1 MKATKLMKTSPS
13 VISFAA
19 IGGKKENEG
28 PLGDYFDKIND
39 DPYLSTDSFEKGES
53 QLQKQAVLHALDKAA
68 LSPEDIDVLFGG
80 DLLNQCV
87 GTTYGVR
94 AFEMPFLGIYG
105 ACSTMAEGLLLAS
118 LFVDNDL
125 AKKAMAVTSS
135 HFCTAERQYRFPL
148 NYGGQRTPTSQWTA
162 TASGSLVVAPSDKP
176 PYIRGCTIGKIVDLG
191 VSDANNMGAAM
202 APAAFSTISTFF
214 TDTGMT
220 PSDFDYI
227 VTGDLGKVGSRIL
240 CELFERENINIRDN
254 HKDCGM
260 MLYDFDE
267 QDIHA
272 GGSGCGCAGSVL
284 CGYFLPKLRAGEI
297 KNILFA
303 ATGALM
309 SPTVNQQGESI
320 PSISHLVW
328 LSGEIDDETLIEGAI
343 KGYVS
348 ALGDP
353 YTTYYTKEEMDE
365 LMEETTGNYVG
376 IGIYMTLDLE
386 NNAIYVVKPMEG
398 SPAEEAGIK
407 AGDLITKVDGIEYSG
422 EELDQASNAIK
433 GKEGTKMK

>member
-1 MKATKLMKTSPS
+1 MAQKATKTMNNPPS
-13 VISFAA
+13 VISSAA
-19 IGGKKENEG
+19 IGGRKENEG

-39 DPYLSTDSFEKGES
+39 DPYFTTDTFEKGES
-53 QLQKQAVLHALDKAA
+53 QLQKQAIIHALSKAQ
-68 LSPEDIDVLFGG
+68 LEPKDIGVLFGG

-87 GTTYGVR
+87 GTTYGIR

-118 LFVDNDL
+118 LFVDRRICD
-125 AKKAMAVTSS
+125 KAMAVTSS

-162 TASGSLVVAPSDKP
+162 TASGALVVSYTDQAP
-176 PYIRGCTIGKIVDLG
+176 YVRACTIGKIVDMG

-202 APAAFSTISTFF
+202 APAAFSTISAFF
-214 TDTGMT
+214 TDTGMK
-220 PSDFDYI
+220 PEDFDLI

-240 CELFERENINIRDN
+240 CELFEREGISIRDN

-260 MLYDFDE
+260 MLYDFEE

-328 LSGEIDDETLIEGAI
+328 LSHE
-343 KGYVS
+343 
-348 ALGDP
+348 
-353 YTTYYTKEEMDE
+353 
-365 LMEETTGNYVG
+365 
-376 IGIYMTLDLE
+376 
-386 NNAIYVVKPMEG
+386 
-398 SPAEEAGIK
+398 
-407 AGDLITKVDGIEYSG
+407 SG
-422 EELDQASNAIK
+422 RE
-433 GKEGTKMK
+433 

>member
-125 AKKAMAVTSS
+125 AQKAMAVTSS

-214 TDTGMT
+214 TDTGMA

-240 CELFERENINIRDN
+240 CELFERENISIRDN

-272 GGSGCGCAGSVL
+272 GGSGCGCAGCVL

-328 LSGEIDDETLIEGAI
+328 LSGRKDTKGA
-343 KGYVS
+343 
-348 ALGDP
+348 
-353 YTTYYTKEEMDE
+353 
-365 LMEETTGNYVG
+365 N
-376 IGIYMTLDLE
+376 
-386 NNAIYVVKPMEG
+386 
-398 SPAEEAGIK
+398 
-407 AGDLITKVDGIEYSG
+407 
-422 EELDQASNAIK
+422 
-433 GKEGTKMK
+433 

>member
-1 MKATKLMKTSPS
+1 MNSKRIGRRTVALQTPPS
-13 VISFAA
+13 VLSFAN
-19 IGGKKENEG
+19 IGGRMEGQG
-28 PLGDYFDKIND
+28 PLAKYFDELCD
-39 DPYLSTDSFEKGES
+39 DSFFGEKTWEKAEATM
-53 QLQKQAVLHALDKAA
+53 QRRVLRRALEQAGLKPGDVDYVLA
-68 LSPEDIDVLFGG
+68 G
-80 DLLNQCV
+80 DLLNQCI
-87 GTTYGVR
+87 GSSFGLR
-94 AFEMPFLGIYG
+94 ELGIPFFGLYG

-328 LSGEIDDETLIEGAI
+328 LSGEKDMKGA
-343 KGYVS
+343 
-348 ALGDP
+348 
-353 YTTYYTKEEMDE
+353 
-365 LMEETTGNYVG
+365 N
-376 IGIYMTLDLE
+376 
-386 NNAIYVVKPMEG
+386 
-398 SPAEEAGIK
+398 
-407 AGDLITKVDGIEYSG
+407 
-422 EELDQASNAIK
+422 
-433 GKEGTKMK
+433 

>member
-320 PSISHLVW
+320 RSEEHTSELQSPTFISYAVFCLKKIF
-328 LSGEIDDETLIEGAI
+328 LMIRRPPRSTLF
-343 KGYVS
+343 
-348 ALGDP
+348 P
-353 YTTYYTKEEMDE
+353 YTTLFRSLPYPSPGDLPNPGIE
-365 LMEETTGNYVG
+365 LRSA
-376 IGIYMTLDLE
+376 TLQADSL
-386 NNAIYVVKPMEG
+386 
-398 SPAEEAGIK
+398 PAEP
-407 AGDLITKVDGIEYSG
+407 
-422 EELDQASNAIK
+422 Q
-433 GKEGTKMK
+433 GKPKIGRAHV